1 MTITYKWEVSNLQRV
16 SAPEPDTIREVRA
29 YLYGE
34 DDDNG
39 YSQTEIFTVTLEL
52 PESYES
58 GSFTNFDDLTK
69 DQVLGWVKSV
79 LATEGQDRLKG
90 LVSKKIE
97 DYNKKAST
105 PTAVEKHLPW

>member
-16 SAPEPDTIREVRA
+16 SAPEPDTVQEVRA

-34 DDDNG
+34 DDNG
-39 YSQTEIFTVTLEL
+39 YSQTQIFTVNLDL

-58 GSFTNFDDLTK
+58 GSFTDFDNLTK
-69 DQVLGWVKSV
+69 DQVIGWVKSV
-79 LATEGQDRLKG
+79 LGTEGQEQLKG

-97 DYNKKAST
+97 DYNKKASN

>member
-1 MTITYKWEVSNLQRV
+1 MSITYKWEVSNLQRV

-34 DDDNG
+34 DDTG
-39 YSQTEIFTVTLEL
+39 YSQTELFTVTLEL

-58 GSFTNFDDLTK
+58 GSFTNFVDLTK
-69 DQVLGWVKSV
+69 DQVTGWGKSV
-79 LATEGQDRLKG
+79 LGTEGQEQLKG

>member
-34 DDDNG
+34 DDTG
-39 YSQTEIFTVTLEL
+39 YSQTELFTVTLDL

-58 GSFTNFDDLTK
+58 GSFSDFDNLTK
-69 DQVLGWVKSV
+69 DQVIGWVKSV
-79 LATEGQDRLKG
+79 LGTEGQDRLKG

-97 DYNKKAST
+97 DHNKKASN
-105 PTAVEKHLPW
+105 PTALEKHLPW

>member
-1 MTITYKWEVSNLQRV
+1 MTITYKWEVSNLKRV

-34 DDDNG
+34 DDTG
-39 YSQTEIFTVTLEL
+39 YSQTELFTVTLDL

-58 GSFTNFDDLTK
+58 GSFSDFDNLTK
-69 DQVLGWVKSV
+69 DQVIGWVKSV
-79 LATEGQDRLKG
+79 LGTEGQDRLKG

-97 DYNKKAST
+97 DHNKKASN
-105 PTAVEKHLPW
+105 PTALEKHLPW

>member
-16 SAPEPDTIREVRA
+16 SAPESDTIREVRA

-34 DDDNG
+34 DDTG
-39 YSQTEIFTVTLEL
+39 YSQTERFTVTLDL

-58 GSFTNFDDLTK
+58 GSFTDFDDLTK
-69 DQVLGWVKSV
+69 DQVIGWVKSV
-79 LATEGQDRLKG
+79 LGTEGQDRLKG

-97 DYNKKAST
+97 DYNKKASN
-105 PTAVEKHLPW
+105 PTALEKHLPW